1 MQSAGPATPT
11 LLELPSAADHAL
23 AQRRDE
29 GTTLF
34 ESTASSRCLFN
45 YFSALARRTARTR
58 HDPAP
63 SPTLKRLPSP
73 ARQLTGQD
81 QASAASDSTTVQNP
95 PRLVLSCTALRT
107 SPTSGILKEV
117 TRAIP
122 HPLSATTC
130 SFAHP
135 SSVCSET
142 TSTSSCS
149 PPRRLSSCAREMKS
163 AVRTDRSNPS
173 MLASCGRETSNF
185 RHIARSA
192 SRERR

>member
-11 LLELPSAADHAL
+11 LLPSAADHAL

-29 GTTLF
+29 CRRVDCLITLPIQLLLRTC
-34 ESTASSRCLFN
+34 SSHSQNTNKHPARHPNACHHPPASSPDRIK
-45 YFSALARRTARTR
+45 
-58 HDPAP
+58 PPQP
-63 SPTLKRLPSP
+63 STPLPY
-73 ARQLTGQD
+73 
-81 QASAASDSTTVQNP
+81 P

-130 SFAHP
+130 SFADR

-142 TSTSSCS
+142 TSTSTCS
-149 PPRRLSSCAREMKS
+149 PPRRLSSSAREMKS

-185 RHIARSA
+185 RHIARRA
-192 SRERR
+192 SRECR